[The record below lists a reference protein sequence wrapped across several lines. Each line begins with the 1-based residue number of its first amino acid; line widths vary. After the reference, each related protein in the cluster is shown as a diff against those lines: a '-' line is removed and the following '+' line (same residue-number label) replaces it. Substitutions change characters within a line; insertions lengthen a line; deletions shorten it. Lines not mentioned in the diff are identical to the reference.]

1 VSESVEQPDAPEIRE
16 LEADVPPILPVL
28 PLRETVVY
36 PESMSPLAIG
46 QERSIALVDEA
57 VAGNRMIALL
67 ASRNPEIEAPGPDD
81 VYPVGT
87 AALIHRM
94 LRVPDGTVRLLVQGV
109 RRIRLERFT
118 QEEPYLVGEFV
129 EVPDVTPETPEVAAL
144 SKNVQGLFSRIIELA
159 PYLPAELE
167 LAVANV
173 DAPGEL
179 TYLIGS
185 TLRFPLEEKQQLL
198 EEANV
203 ETRLRQLSAI
213 LSRELESYELGAKI
227 QSQVQSEM
235 EHSQREYFLRQQLK
249 AIQEELGEGDPEQ
262 AELAELRRQ
271 LDEAA
276 LPEEAD
282 RQARRELDRVSRL
295 PPAAAEYGVIRTY
308 LDWIVSLPWN
318 VVTEDDLDLRRARRV
333 LDEDHYDLEKVK
345 ERIVEYLAVSKLKRD
360 LSGPILCFV
369 GPPGVGKTS
378 LGQSIARTLER
389 KFVRISVGGVR
400 DESEIRGHRRTYIGA
415 MPGTVIR
422 AIRDCGAKN
431 PVFMIDEID
440 KMGADWR
447 GDPASAM
454 LEVLDPEQH
463 STFRDHYLDLAF
475 DLSKVLFICTA
486 NQLEPIPAP
495 LRDRMEIIH
504 LSGYTEDEKVAIA
517 RRYLIPKQLEANGL
531 ERGQAVFTERSL
543 RLLVNEYTREAGVR
557 GLERQ
562 IGALCRKTAAQV
574 AEGKL
579 KRARID
585 EKRVRGWLGPRRFS
599 GEVRKRTAD
608 PGVATGL
615 AVTATGGDVLFV
627 EATAMPGKGTLTIT
641 GQLGEVMRESAQAA
655 LSWVRSHAIELGVHD
670 TWFEDH
676 DIHIHVPAGAV
687 PKDGPSAGITIA
699 TALVSLVTG
708 KLVADDVAM
717 TGEITLTG
725 QVLPIGGVKEK
736 VLAAE
741 RAGISTV
748 VLPRENEPDLGEL
761 PADVRRS
768 MSFRLAETIGEV
780 IETALDGVGHAP
792 AARSRSEPKA
802 ASGDTSGRR
811 GGR

>member
-1 VSESVEQPDAPEIRE
+1 MSEPAEEPEALEIPPPV
-16 LEADVPPILPVL
+16 EADVPPLLPVL
-28 PLRETVVY
+28 PLRDAVVY
-36 PESMSPLAIG
+36 PDAMSPLAIG
-46 QERSIALVDEA
+46 QERSIALIDEA
-57 VAGNRMIALL
+57 IAGNRMIALL
-67 ASRNPEIEAPGPDD
+67 ASKNPESELPGPDD
-81 VYPVGT
+81 MYTIGT
-87 AALIHRM
+87 AAVIHRM
-94 LRVPDGTVRLLVQGV
+94 LRIPDGTIRILVQGI

-118 QEEPYLVGEFV
+118 QEEPYLIGEFV
-129 EVPDVTPETPEVAAL
+129 EVPDVVPDTPEVKAL
-144 SKNVQGLFSRIIELA
+144 SKNVQGLFSKIIDLA

-179 TYLIGS
+179 TYLIAS
-185 TLRFPLEEKQQLL
+185 TMRIGVDEKQELL

-203 ETRLRQLSAI
+203 ETRLRDLSVI
-213 LSRELESYELGAKI
+213 LSRELESFELGAKI

-235 EHSQREYFLRQQLK
+235 EKSQREYFLRQQLK
-249 AIQEELGEGDPEQ
+249 AIQDELGEGDPDQ
-262 AELAELRRQ
+262 AELTELRRQ
-271 LDEAA
+271 LDEAG

-282 RQARRELDRVSRL
+282 RQARRELDRLTRL
-295 PPAAAEYGVIRTY
+295 PSAAAEYGVIRTY
-308 LDWIVSLPWN
+308 LDWILSLPWN
-318 VVTEDDLDLRRARRV
+318 VTTEDDLDLRRARRI

-378 LGQSIARTLER
+378 LGQSIARTLDR

-400 DESEIRGHRRTYIGA
+400 DESEIRGHRRTYIGS
-415 MPGTVIR
+415 MPGTIIR
-422 AIRDCGAKN
+422 AIRDTGAKN

-463 STFRDHYLDLAF
+463 STFRDHYLDLPF

-495 LRDRMEIIH
+495 LRDRMEIIQ

-531 ERGQAVFTERSL
+531 ERGQAVITERAL
-543 RLLVNEYTREAGVR
+543 RLLVREYTREAGVR

-562 IGALCRKTAAQV
+562 IGAVCRKTAAQI

-585 EKRVRGWLGPRRFS
+585 EKRIRSWLGPRRFS
-599 GEVRKRTAD
+599 SEVRKRTSD

-615 AVTATGGDVLFV
+615 AVTATGRRRSVRRGNGD
-627 EATAMPGKGTLTIT
+627 GRKGNALHH
-641 GQLGEVMRESAQAA
+641 RAA
-655 LSWVRSHAIELGVHD
+655 RRGH
-670 TWFEDH
+670 
-676 DIHIHVPAGAV
+676 
-687 PKDGPSAGITIA
+687 
-699 TALVSLVTG
+699 
-708 KLVADDVAM
+708 
-717 TGEITLTG
+717 
-725 QVLPIGGVKEK
+725 
-736 VLAAE
+736 
-741 RAGISTV
+741 AGISPGGA
-748 VLPRENEPDLGEL
+748 VLGSFPRDRARDPRHLVRGPRHPYPRPGRGGAQGWTIRGNHDRDRARVSGHR
-761 PADVRRS
+761 PA
-768 MSFRLAETIGEV
+768 G
-780 IETALDGVGHAP
+780 
-792 AARSRSEPKA
+792 
-802 ASGDTSGRR
+802 GRR
-811 GGR
+811 RRDDRGDHPHRPGSTDRRCQGEGARGGTRGDHDRGASERERA